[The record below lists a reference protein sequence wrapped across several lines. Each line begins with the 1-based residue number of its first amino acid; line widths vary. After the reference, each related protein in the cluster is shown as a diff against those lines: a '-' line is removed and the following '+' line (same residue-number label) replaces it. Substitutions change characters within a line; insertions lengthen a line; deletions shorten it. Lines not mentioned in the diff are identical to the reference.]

1 MNSRLPESLI
11 GRFKSELRLKLFLLV
26 ALNVIVWTP
35 YIMLQRIHFFEPTE
49 MPLSFL
55 DRAVPFIP
63 SAVWIYFSIYALMPI
78 GPFLM
83 NNREHIFRYSFG
95 VVAISAFAAFIF
107 FFWPTICLRPSA
119 PAADPLYRALIS
131 IDRPSH
137 AFPSL
142 HAAFAVFSC
151 LCVVEVGR
159 GLGWNRSRQIG
170 FIMWTALIL
179 IATLATRQHVLVD
192 VVAGSI
198 LGFAAYQ
205 ICVRKSAPIKTCH
218 PPQLSHET

>member
-1 MNSRLPESLI
+1 MNSGLRETLI
-11 GRFKSELRLKLFLLV
+11 ARFKSEFRLKLFLLV
-26 ALNVIVWTP
+26 ALNLIVWTP
-35 YIMLQRIHFFEPTE
+35 YITLQRIHFFEPTE
-49 MPLSFL
+49 MPLIFL
-55 DRAVPFIP
+55 DRAIPFIP

-83 NNREHIFRYSFG
+83 NSREQIFRYSFG
-95 VVAISAFAAFIF
+95 VVAISAFAALVF
-107 FFWPTICLRPSA
+107 FFWPTICLRPSV

-131 IDRPSH
+131 IDRPFH

-159 GLGWNRSRQIG
+159 GLGWTNSSQIG
-170 FIMWTALIL
+170 FTIWTALIL
-179 IATLATRQHVLVD
+179 LATLATRQHVLVD
-192 VVAGSI
+192 VAAGSL

-205 ICVRKSAPIKTCH
+205 ICVRKSGSIITRRQ
-218 PPQLSHET
+218 PQLSHET